1 MNDDHALVAGIV
13 RRDPE
18 AFRTL
23 MERYAAAVIN
33 VAYRFV
39 GTVAD
44 AEEVTQDVFLKL
56 YQHPPRLDPSGRLFT
71 WLYRVTVNRCLDL
84 LRQNPRSSS
93 TVSLEAPLGDE
104 AEGLSLKE
112 RIPDSL
118 QLNPRDQVIQKE
130 TVMMTR
136 RAVASLP
143 AHLRVPLLLSTFE
156 QLSQQEIGQILRVSS
171 KAVERRIARAR
182 QLLKARLKP
191 YL

>member
-1 MNDDHALVAGIV
+1 MNDDHALVAGIAK
-13 RRDPE
+13 RDPE

-44 AEEVTQDVFLKL
+44 AEEMTQDVFLKL
-56 YQHPPRLDPSGRLFT
+56 YQHPPRLDPAGKLFT

-84 LRQNPRSSS
+84 LRQNPRSSA
-93 TVSLEAPLGDE
+93 TISLDAPLGDE
-104 AEGLSLKE
+104 GEGFSFKE

-118 QLNPRDQVIQKE
+118 QLNPRDQVIQRE
-130 TVMMTR
+130 TVLVTR
-136 RAVASLP
+136 RAIANLP
-143 AHLRVPLLLSTFE
+143 TGLRVPLILSTFE
-156 QLSQQEIGQILRVSS
+156 QLSQQEIGQILKVSP

-182 QLLKARLKP
+182 DILKQRLAA